1 MQSVSKI
8 KSGVKN
14 TVVTALELA
23 SVRLEMASVE
33 LSDLKSRLLG
43 VVICALL
50 AFILFLFSGISLLFA
65 LDAWLP
71 VEQKAFAFFF
81 ITGIGVGLMVL
92 LGIAIVVLLRKQK
105 GFLPDTLNEIKQDVA
120 AIKRAMR
127 SSPSQGA

>member
-23 SVRLEMASVE
+23 SVRLEMATIE
-33 LSDLKSRLLG
+33 LSALKSRLLS

-71 VEQKAFAFFF
+71 IEQKASAFFL

-92 LGIAIVVLLRKQK
+92 LGIIIIMMLRKQK
-105 GFLPDTLNEIKQDVA
+105 GFLPNTLNEIKQDVD
-120 AIKRAMR
+120 AIKRTIR

>member
-71 VEQKAFAFFF
+71 VEQKAFAFFL